1 MKKGI
6 SILAALLMM
15 IVFVSAVT
23 AASASNVP
31 TFKVDGKLFVTPA
44 GEPQPYI
51 NKDNRTM
58 GSLRLIANALGVESK
73 NIKWNN
79 TAQVATL
86 TRGDN
91 TVSVTV
97 GKKVITVNGKS
108 VTMDTVA
115 EMKQGRVFIPARYI
129 GEGLGVTVKFES
141 ATNSVLFITKQESEI
156 SYDNF
161 TDMGFKRLINLP
173 FTQETSDG
181 LKLTVHSAY
190 LYKTSSAEAK
200 ALQEKYDFTQF
211 DKAKDILI
219 MNFTLENNTGR
230 VVQENYH
237 DMSPKIYATS
247 NKGMNML
254 QAVSRIYNEK
264 ENDTTYIRDYR
275 LEDGEKITSN
285 IAFLNVNDKNIDFIG
300 IGTSF
305 KAESKYQRIAEKVN

>member
-6 SILAALLMM
+6 TILVAVVMM
-15 IVFVSAVT
+15 ISLVSAAT
-23 AASASNVP
+23 AASVNNVP
-31 TFKVDGKLFVTPA
+31 TFKVDGKLFITPA

-58 GSLRLIANALGVESK
+58 GSLRLIATALGVENK
-73 NIKWNN
+73 NIKWDNAKQ
-79 TAQVATL
+79 TATL
-86 TRGDN
+86 TREDN

-97 GKKVITVNGKS
+97 GKKVIKVNGKS

-141 ATNSVLFITKQESEI
+141 ATNSVLFLTKKDSEI

-161 TDMGFKRLINLP
+161 TDMGFKRLVNLP

-200 ALQEKYDFTQF
+200 ALQEKYSFTQF

-230 VVQENYH
+230 VVQDNYQ
-237 DMSPKIYATS
+237 DMKQKFYVMS
-247 NKGMNML
+247 NEGVDML
-254 QAVSRIYNEK
+254 QAVSRIYNAN

-275 LEDGEKITSN
+275 LEDGEKITSS
-285 IAFLNVNDKNIDFIG
+285 IAFLNTTQSKIDFIG
-300 IGTSF
+300 IGVTF
-305 KAESKYQRIAEKVN
+305 KSGSTFEIIAEKVN

>member
-6 SILAALLMM
+6 SILVAFLM
-15 IVFVSAVT
+15 IVSFVNIVT
-23 AASASNVP
+23 AASANNVP
-31 TFKVDGKLFVTPA
+31 TFKVDGKLFITPE

-58 GSLRLIANALGVESK
+58 GSLRLIATALGVESK

-97 GKKVITVNGKS
+97 GKKVITVNGKA

-161 TDMGFKRLINLP
+161 TDMGFKRLVNLP

-190 LYKTSSAEAK
+190 LYKTSSVEAK
-200 ALQEKYDFTQF
+200 ALHKTYNFDDF
-211 DKAKDILI
+211 DKAQEILFL
-219 MNFTLENNTGR
+219 NFTLENNTGR
-230 VVQENYH
+230 VVQYNGL
-237 DMSPKIYATS
+237 DMSEKIVVTS
-247 NKGMNML
+247 NWGVTMERTI
-254 QAVSRIYNEK
+254 S
-264 ENDTTYIRDYR
+264 DTYLGNNSTNYLWEFR
-275 LEDGEKITSN
+275 LEAGEKITSN
-285 IAFLNVNDKNIDFIG
+285 LAFLNLEKEPIDFVG
-300 IGTSF
+300 IGNKF
-305 KAESKYQRIAEKVN
+305 KLEKAYQRIAEKVN